1 MMLFRPL
8 IQIKDLINKIQ
19 PMLADK
25 QIFSIGSLHSLSHQ
39 EFQRK
44 FDLMQ
49 QNVLFHNS

>member
-25 QIFSIGSLHSLSHQ
+25 QIHSI
-39 EFQRK
+39 QRK
-44 FDLMQ
+44 FDLMY